1 MIDDK
6 EIDKKNIAYSKQY
19 DAYYNQVTNEWTESK
34 CDDPNCEFCRRRPPH
49 PLTLSTG
56 TEQ

>member
-1 MIDDK
+1 MIDIESNARDL
-6 EIDKKNIAYSKQY
+6 AYSKEH
-19 DAYYNQVTNEWTESK
+19 DAYYNQATNEWTEPK
-34 CDDPNCEFCRRRPPH
+34 CDDPNCEFCQRRPPH